1 MKKILF
7 IGLSILALGVQAQE
21 VSTLYFLDNAPMRHL
36 MNPSF
41 QPVSNG
47 YVNFTPLG
55 YMSTWE
61 GNNSLTLSDVL
72 YVAPNGKTVTPLH
85 PEFGNRQ
92 KFYNSFRNPTS
103 LFANNTI
110 NLVGFGFRIKDAGYF
125 TFGAMMKI
133 DDNTRLPKDLFGYLL
148 EGSNASLTTPT
159 TLNLSKFG
167 SNTQVYTE
175 IAGGY
180 SHKINEVWTVGGKLK
195 FLMGTA
201 YVGAQHSD
209 LSLTSTMDQM
219 KFAGHG
225 NLLVAGPLNLAALPE
240 NFNYE
245 TLQNYDLSKLLYDS
259 EDITSMIL
267 DYVKP
272 SGYGA
277 AIDLGFTVKPVKQ
290 LQISVA
296 VNDLGFIYWNN
307 GVKYNASADSTF
319 AGVGTLEYSDYVY
332 NEQFNTDSLWSDV
345 QRRLIRLGSA
355 YHFDSRENHFTKMVT
370 TKLNV
375 GIDGQFFDNR
385 LDVGVLS
392 KTFFYNN
399 YISEEVTFGLAGKPF
414 HWLNLAVTYSLLEN
428 GKYSNIG
435 AGLSLMPY
443 DGINMTLAMDYI
455 PLYYAPLDGQ
465 YILPSRSKGVNF
477 ALGFSIVW
485 GTNKKKEKEPEPE
498 PVLEYKPIQLKMD
511 KPVVSNVALA
521 NVKADKVQ
529 EIAKND
535 RDNDGVVDW
544 EDECPDLAGPAFNKG
559 CPEIKTELRT
569 LLKKAMQGIQFETGK
584 AVILPSSFAIL
595 NRIAV
600 QFIEHP
606 EYVIEVQG
614 HTDNTGKH
622 DLNVDLSQHRAEAV
636 RDFLINAGVPDT
648 QLTAKGYGPD
658 RPIADNETKAGRA
671 QNRRVEFDI
680 TFEQIQVQ
688 TIYEHADSVSVE
700 TLNVK

>member
-1 MKKILF
+1 MKKYIIIAFSLLA
-7 IGLSILALGVQAQE
+7 LSIQAQE
-21 VSTLYFLDNAPMRHL
+21 VSTLYFLDNAPMRHTL
-36 MNPSF
+36 NPAF

-55 YMSTWE
+55 YMSSWE

-72 YVAPNGKTVTPLH
+72 FLAPNGKTITALH

-92 KFYNSFRNPTS
+92 KFYDSFRNPTS
-103 LFANNTI
+103 LYVSNTLNI
-110 NLVGFGFRIKDAGYF
+110 VGFGFRIKEAGYF

-133 DDNTRLPKDLFGYLL
+133 DGNVRLPKDLFGYLL
-148 EGSNASLTTPT
+148 EGSNASLAQSTA
-159 TLNLSKFG
+159 LNLSKFG

-180 SHKINEVWTVGGKLK
+180 SHKINEIWTVGGKLK

-209 LSLTSTMDQM
+209 LSLTSTIDQM

-225 NLLVAGPLNLAALPE
+225 NLLVAGPLNFAALPK
-240 NFNYE
+240 NLNYE
-245 TLQNYDLSKLLYDS
+245 TLQNYDFSQLLYDS
-259 EDITSMIL
+259 DNITSMIL
-267 DYVKP
+267 NYVKP

-277 AIDLGFTVKPVKQ
+277 AIDLGFTAKPVKQ

-307 GVKYNASADSTF
+307 GAKYNATADTTF
-319 AGVGTLEYSDYVY
+319 AGVGALEYSDYVY
-332 NEQFNTDSLWSDV
+332 KEQFNTDSLWSDV

-355 YHFDSRENHFTKMVT
+355 YHLSADDNHFTRMVT

-392 KTFFYNN
+392 KTLFYNG
-399 YISEEVTFGLAGKPF
+399 YISEEVTFGVAGKPWN
-414 HWLNLAVTYSLLEN
+414 WLNLALTYSLLEN

-443 DGINMTLAMDYI
+443 DGINLTLAMDYI
-455 PLYYAPLDGQ
+455 PLYYAPIEGQ

-485 GTNKKKEKEPEPE
+485 GTNKKKEKEPEP
-498 PVLEYKPIQLKMD
+498 VLEYKPIQLEMD
-511 KPVVSNVALA
+511 KPVVSGVALA
-521 NVKADKVQ
+521 SVEAEKTQ

-559 CPEIKTELRT
+559 CPEIKKELRT
-569 LLKKAMQGIQFETGK
+569 LLKKAMQGIQFETNK

-600 QFIEHP
+600 QFMEHP

-614 HTDNTGKH
+614 HTDNTGKYEQ
-622 DLNVDLSQHRAEAV
+622 NVDLSQHRAEAV

-671 QNRRVEFDI
+671 LNRRVEFDI

-688 TIYEHADSVSVE
+688 TIYEHADSISVE
-700 TLNVK
+700 TLNVKQL

>member
-1 MKKILF
+1 MKRYIIIAFSLLA
-7 IGLSILALGVQAQE
+7 LSIQAQE
-21 VSTLYFLDNAPMRHL
+21 VSTLYFLDNAPMRHTF
-36 MNPSF
+36 NPAF

-55 YMSTWE
+55 YMSSWE

-72 YVAPNGKTVTPLH
+72 FPGGNGKTVTPLH
-85 PEFGNRQ
+85 PEYGNRQ

-103 LFANNTI
+103 LYMSNTI
-110 NLVGFGFRIKDAGYF
+110 NIVGFGFRIKEAGYF

-133 DDNTRLPKDLFGYLL
+133 DGNTRLPKDLFGYLL
-148 EGSNASLTTPT
+148 DGGKASLTTPT

-180 SHKINEVWTVGGKLK
+180 SHKINDIWTVGGKLK

-209 LSLTSTMDQM
+209 LSLTAQIDQM
-219 KFAGHG
+219 KFAGSG
-225 NLLVAGPLNLAALPE
+225 NILFAGPLNLASLPD

-259 EDITSMIL
+259 KDIKSMIL
-267 DYVKP
+267 NYIKP

-277 AIDLGFTVKPVKQ
+277 AIDLGFTAKPVKQ

-307 GVKYNASADSTF
+307 GVKYNASADTTF

-332 NEQFNTDSLWSDV
+332 NEQFSPDSLWSDV

-355 YHFDSRENHFTKMVT
+355 YQFGSRENHFTRMVT

-392 KTFFYNN
+392 KTMFYNG
-399 YISEEVTFGLAGKPF
+399 YISEEVTFGLAGKPW

-455 PLYYAPLDGQ
+455 PLYYAPIDNL
-465 YILPSRSKGVNF
+465 YVLPSRSKGVNF

-485 GTNKKKEKEPEPE
+485 GTNKKKEKEPEP
-498 PVLEYKPIQLKMD
+498 VLEYKPIQLEMD
-511 KPVVSNVALA
+511 KPVVSSVALA
-521 NVKADKVQ
+521 NVEAEKTQ

-559 CPEIKTELRT
+559 CPEIKKELRT

-614 HTDNTGKH
+614 HTDNTGKYET
-622 DLNVDLSQHRAEAV
+622 NVDLSQHRAEAV
-636 RDFLINAGVPDT
+636 REFLINAGVPDT

-700 TLNVK
+700 TLLVK

>member
-1 MKKILF
+1 MKKILL
-7 IGLSILALGVQAQE
+7 IGLSILTLSVQAQE

-72 YVAPNGKTVTPLH
+72 YVAPNGATVTPLH
-85 PEFGNRQ
+85 PEYGDRD
-92 KFYNSFRNPTS
+92 KFYNVLRNPVAVYTS
-103 LFANNTI
+103 NNL
-110 NLVGFGFRIKDAGYF
+110 NLVGFGFRIKQNGYF
-125 TFGAMMKI
+125 TFGASLKF
-133 DDNTRLPKDLFGYLL
+133 DDVTRLPKDLFQYTL
-148 EGSNASLTTPT
+148 EGGKADLAHAT
-159 TLNLSKFG
+159 TLNLSAFG
-167 SNTQVYTE
+167 SNTQLYTE

-355 YHFDSRENHFTKMVT
+355 YHFDSHENHFTKMVT

-399 YISEEVTFGLAGKPF
+399 YISEEITFGLAGKPF

-485 GTNKKKEKEPEPE
+485 GTNPKKEKKTKVTPALEP
-498 PVLEYKPIQLKMD
+498 KQ
-511 KPVVSNVALA
+511 
-521 NVKADKVQ
+521 
-529 EIAKND
+529 
-535 RDNDGVVDW
+535 
-544 EDECPDLAGPAFNKG
+544 
-559 CPEIKTELRT
+559 
-569 LLKKAMQGIQFETGK
+569 
-584 AVILPSSFAIL
+584 
-595 NRIAV
+595 
-600 QFIEHP
+600 
-606 EYVIEVQG
+606 
-614 HTDNTGKH
+614 
-622 DLNVDLSQHRAEAV
+622 
-636 RDFLINAGVPDT
+636 
-648 QLTAKGYGPD
+648 
-658 RPIADNETKAGRA
+658 
-671 QNRRVEFDI
+671 
-680 TFEQIQVQ
+680 
-688 TIYEHADSVSVE
+688 
-700 TLNVK
+700 

>member
-1 MKKILF
+1 MKKYLLF
-7 IGLSILALGVQAQE
+7 TLSIIVLSVHAQE
-21 VSTLYFLDNAPMRHL
+21 VSTLYFLENAPMRHIL
-36 MNPSF
+36 NPSF

-47 YVNFTPLG
+47 YVNLTPLG
-55 YMSTWE
+55 YMSSLE

-72 YVAPNGKTVTPLH
+72 FVAPNGATVTPLH
-85 PEFGNRQ
+85 PEYGDKQRF
-92 KFYNSFRNPTS
+92 FNSLKNPTS
-103 LFANNTI
+103 LYMSNTLNI
-110 NLVGFGFRIKDAGYF
+110 VGFGFRIKEAGYF
-125 TFGAMMKI
+125 TFGAMLKL
-133 DDNTRLPKDLFGYLL
+133 DGNTRIPKDLFGYLL
-148 EGSNASLTTPT
+148 DGGKASLTTPS
-159 TLNLSKFG
+159 TLNLSAFG

-180 SHKINEVWTVGGKLK
+180 SHKINEIWTVGGKLK

-201 YVGAQHSD
+201 FLGIKHSN
-209 LSLTSTMDQM
+209 LNVSSSVQQM
-219 KFAGHG
+219 ALRGQG
-225 NLLVAGPLNLAALPE
+225 DVCVAGPVNFAALP
-240 NFNYE
+240 NNISY
-245 TLQNYDLSKLLYDS
+245 QNVQDIDYSTLLYNDS
-259 EDITSMIL
+259 QSITNAIMNYI
-267 DYVKP
+267 KP

-277 AIDLGFTVKPVKQ
+277 AVDLGVTAKPLEQ

-307 GVKYNASADSTF
+307 GVKYKASADTTF
-319 AGVGTLEYSDYVY
+319 SGVGALEYSDYVY
-332 NEQFNTDSLWSDV
+332 NGQFRTDSLWSNV
-345 QRRLIRLGSA
+345 QRRLMRLGSA
-355 YHFDSRENHFTKMVT
+355 YQFGSRENHFTRMVT

-375 GIDGQFFDNR
+375 GIDGQFFNNR

-392 KTFFYNN
+392 KTFFYNG
-399 YISEEVTFGLAGKPF
+399 YISEEVTFGVAGKPWP
-414 HWLNLAVTYSLLEN
+414 WLNLAVTYSLLEN

-443 DGINMTLAMDYI
+443 DGINLTLAMDYI
-455 PLYYAPLDGQ
+455 PLYYAPLNGQ

-485 GTNKKKEKEPEPE
+485 GTNKKKEKKPE
-498 PVLEYKPIQLKMD
+498 PVFEYKPIKLEMD
-511 KPVVSNVALA
+511 KPVVSRVALA
-521 NVKADKVQ
+521 SVKATKTK

-544 EDECPDLAGPAFNKG
+544 EDECPDLPGPAFNKG
-559 CPEIKTELRT
+559 CPEIKKELRT
-569 LLKKAMQGIQFETGK
+569 LLNKAMQGIQFETGK
-584 AVILPSSFAIL
+584 ATILPSSFGIL

-606 EYVIEVQG
+606 EYVIEIQG
-614 HTDNTGKH
+614 HTDNTGKYEI
-622 DLNVDLSQHRAEAV
+622 NVDLSKRRAESV
-636 RDFLINAGVPDT
+636 REFLINAGVPDN
-648 QLTAKGYGPD
+648 QLSAKGYGPD

-700 TLNVK
+700 TMFVK